1 MNMKS
6 YNRREFLKGTLG
18 LGAAGMLTCMTG
30 IGVSAE
36 EKGEAVYTPGTYTS
50 EAHGHSS
57 NVVVSV
63 TFSETSIV
71 DIRIDASSETENI
84 GGLAVPILTD
94 QIMKAQSSAID
105 GVSSATITSNAV
117 KQAVADCIYQASG
130 GRIQEG
136 GSIVSEAAPT
146 PGQFGKDEW
155 LGEAPR
161 IREDKIVRT
170 INTEVLVVC
179 LCNNILA
186 GIKCCPGKLDHDRI
200 LLKRQAFRHLI
211 REGQLIGAVCRDA
224 ARQRRAQRERYIVA
238 DVVVRAVLKSA
249 RLACC
254 VIFIL
259 RLLLKLRYVV
269 AVRQVCDRPDRLAA
283 R

>member
-71 DIRIDASSETENI
+71 DVRIDAPGETENI
-84 GGLAVPILTD
+84 GGLAVPILTN

-117 KQAVADCIYQASG
+117 NRPERAGRSPYGYFRSTCSASRRRG
-130 GRIQEG
+130 
-136 GSIVSEAAPT
+136 
-146 PGQFGKDEW
+146 
-155 LGEAPR
+155 
-161 IREDKIVRT
+161 
-170 INTEVLVVC
+170 
-179 LCNNILA
+179 
-186 GIKCCPGKLDHDRI
+186 
-200 LLKRQAFRHLI
+200 AFR
-211 REGQLIGAVCRDA
+211 D
-224 ARQRRAQRERYIVA
+224 
-238 DVVVRAVLKSA
+238 
-249 RLACC
+249 
-254 VIFIL
+254 
-259 RLLLKLRYVV
+259 
-269 AVRQVCDRPDRLAA
+269 
-283 R
+283 